1 MKIAFLHYHL
11 KPGGVTTVIKHQ
23 AAALEKTCSR
33 LVLTGSQPE
42 IPFPAD
48 TVDIAG
54 IGYDQPGSPKYDP
67 LAVADKI
74 VQTIHSKWKDGCDIL
89 HVHNPTLA
97 KNRTFLRILRALQK
111 QNIRLLLQIHDFAE
125 DGRLMQY
132 FDEDYVADCHYAV
145 LNSRDY
151 NILTTCGLTAEGLHK
166 IPNPIIPPPF
176 QSETPAVKNRILY
189 PVRAIRRKNIGEA
202 ILISF
207 FFKNKPNLAISLP
220 PNSPADIRH
229 YREWKD
235 FVKTNHLDVA
245 FDVGLKKDF
254 RTLVAS
260 AKFLL
265 TTSITEGF
273 GFSFLEPWLANKV
286 LWGRKLADICAD
298 FEKKGINLKHLYETL
313 RVPLE
318 WIDQKNFF
326 SIWKQNVEKACARLN
341 CTIDEAAI
349 ENAYQLM
356 TGNHTIDFGL
366 LDESFQK
373 QVIAHVIAD
382 DVEHKILVRLNP
394 FLSSAGEIEN
404 GPNLSK
410 NNAKAIVNGYN
421 QESYKEKLL
430 KIYGHVIQ
438 KPVRQQIDKSRLA
451 SAFLDLSRFSLL
463 KWGFAEEGL
472 KREKAYEGIKGQT

>member
-23 AAALEKTCSR
+23 AMAIEKTCSS

-42 IPFPAD
+42 FPFPTD
-48 TVDIAG
+48 TADIAG
-54 IGYDQPGSPKYDP
+54 IGYDRQSGPKHDP

-97 KNRTFLRILRALQK
+97 KNRNFLHILKALQK

-125 DGRLMQY
+125 DGRPMYY

-151 NILTTCGLTAEGLHK
+151 NILATCGLTAEGLHK
-166 IPNPIIPPPF
+166 IPNPIIPF
-176 QSETPAVKNRILY
+176 RIQSETPPVKNRVLY

-202 ILISF
+202 ILISL
-207 FFKNKPNLAISLP
+207 FFKNKPGLAISLP
-220 PNSPADIRH
+220 PNSPADIKRH
-229 YREWKD
+229 GEWKD
-235 FVKTNHLDVA
+235 FVRTNHLNVA
-245 FDVGLKKDF
+245 FDAGLTKDF

-260 AKFLL
+260 AKFVL
-265 TTSITEGF
+265 TTSISEGF
-273 GFSFLEPWLANKV
+273 GFSFLEPWLADKV

-298 FEKKGINLKHLYETL
+298 FEKKGVNLKHLYETL
-313 RVPLE
+313 QVPLE
-318 WIDQKNFF
+318 WIDQRRFF
-326 SIWKQNVEKACARLN
+326 SIWKRNIENACTRLN
-341 CTIDEAAI
+341 CIFDEAMI
-349 ENAYQLM
+349 ENAYRSL

-373 QVIAHVIAD
+373 QVIAHVITDNA
-382 DVEHKILVRLNP
+382 ERKTLVRLNS

-404 GPNLSK
+404 GPNLTK
-410 NNAKAIVNGYN
+410 NNAKAIVNGYSM
-421 QESYKEKLL
+421 EIYKEKLL
-430 KIYGHVIQ
+430 KTYGQVIQ
-438 KPVRQQIDKSRLA
+438 KPVRQQIDKNRLA
-451 SAFLDLSRFSLL
+451 SAFLDLNRFSLL
-463 KWGFAEEGL
+463 KWGITEEGL
-472 KREKAYEGIKGQT
+472 KGEKAYEGIKR

>member
-23 AAALEKTCSR
+23 ATAIQNTCSS

-42 IPFPAD
+42 FPFPAD
-48 TVDIAG
+48 TADIAG
-54 IGYDQPGSPKYDP
+54 IGYDHPEGPEYDP

-74 VQTIHSKWKDGCDIL
+74 VQTIYSKWKDGCDIL

-97 KNRTFLRILRALQK
+97 KNRDFLRILKALQK
-111 QNIRLLLQIHDFAE
+111 RDIRLLLQIHDFAE
-125 DGRLMQY
+125 DGRTMHY

-151 NILTTCGLTAEGLHK
+151 KILTACGLTSEGLHK
-166 IPNPIIPPPF
+166 VPNPIIPPMF
-176 QSETPAVKNRILY
+176 QSETPPVKNYIFY

-202 ILISF
+202 ILISLF
-207 FFKNKPNLAISLP
+207 LKNEPDLAISLP
-220 PNSPADIRH
+220 PNSPADIKRH
-229 YREWKD
+229 REWKD
-235 FVKTNHLDVA
+235 FVGTNHLNVA
-245 FDVGLKKDF
+245 FDAGLTEDF

-260 AKFLL
+260 AKFII
-265 TTSITEGF
+265 TTSISEGF

-298 FEKKGINLKHLYETL
+298 FEKKGVNLEHLYKTL

-318 WIDQKNFF
+318 WIDQKRFF
-326 SIWKQNVEKACARLN
+326 SIWKQNIEMACARLN
-341 CTIDEAAI
+341 GTVDEAMI
-349 ENAYQLM
+349 ENAYRFM
-356 TGNHTIDFGL
+356 TDNHTIDFGL

-382 DVEHKILVRLNP
+382 DAGRKILVRLNP

-410 NNAKAIVNGYN
+410 NNARAIVNGYSK
-421 QESYKEKLL
+421 EIYKEKLL
-430 KIYGHVIQ
+430 KTYAQVIQ
-438 KPVRQQIDKSRLA
+438 KPVRQQIDKNRLA
-451 SAFLDLSRFSLL
+451 SAFLDLNRFSLL
-463 KWGFAEEGL
+463 KWGITEEG
-472 KREKAYEGIKGQT
+472 